1 MTSSVDNPA
10 VVGRIGG
17 CERAG
22 GGHHSGF
29 AAAGGGAGAYPLH
42 SRADGAE
49 PQLPTAPQQLTL
61 ARRAVSYTLFLAS
74 AMRELGF
81 NFGVLLGAA
90 GIVTLAI
97 GFASQTSVSN
107 VISGLFMILERSV
120 GVGDVIKVGSTT
132 GEVIA
137 IDLLSTKLRTFDNLL
152 VRIPNET
159 MIKAEITTLT
169 RFPIRR
175 SRRRIGVAYKDDLQQ
190 VEQVLLAVA
199 DRNPLS
205 LQEPQPLLIARGFG
219 ESSIDYLLGVR
230 VKRENFLELRNQI
243 YREIKE
249 AFDDAGIEI
258 PFPQRSVH
266 AGSTSEP
273 LPVRLVAADEGP
285 FDPPPP
291 PPCPTAVLTMS
302 DS

>member
-1 MTSSVDNPA
+1 MTQVLTTLQSLVASVAANPLVGTIVRA
-10 VVGRIGG
+10 SLLLVVGLVLIRFVRALM
-17 CERAG
+17 ERSLG
-22 GGHHSGF
+22 
-29 AAAGGGAGAYPLH
+29 
-42 SRADGAE
+42 SR
-49 PQLPTAPQQLTL
+49 LAPQQLIL
-61 ARRAVSYTLFLAS
+61 ARRAVTYTLFLLFLAS
-74 AMRELGF
+74 ALRELGF

-90 GIVTLAI
+90 GILTLAI

-107 VISGLFMILERSV
+107 IISGLFMILERSIE
-120 GVGDVIKVGSTT
+120 VGDVIKVGSTT

-175 SRRRIGVAYKDDLQQ
+175 LDLRIGVAYKDDLQQ

-219 ESSIDYLLGVR
+219 ESSIDYLLGVW

-285 FDPPPP
+285 FDPPRP
-291 PPCPTAVLTMS
+291 
-302 DS
+302 

>member
-1 MTSSVDNPA
+1 MTQVLTTLQTLVASVAANA
-10 VVGRIGG
+10 LVVAIIRASLLLVVGLVLIRFVRALM
-17 CERAG
+17 ERSLSTRLA
-22 GGHHSGF
+22 
-29 AAAGGGAGAYPLH
+29 
-42 SRADGAE
+42 
-49 PQLPTAPQQLTL
+49 QQQLTL
-61 ARRAVSYTLFLAS
+61 ARRAVTYTLFLLFLAS
-74 AMRELGF
+74 ALRELGF

-90 GIVTLAI
+90 GILTLAI

-107 VISGLFMILERSV
+107 IISGLFIILERSIE
-120 GVGDVIKVGSTT
+120 VGDVIKVGSTT

-219 ESSIDYLLGVR
+219 ESSIDYLLGVW

-285 FDPPPP
+285 FDPPK
-291 PPCPTAVLTMS
+291 A
-302 DS
+302 

>member
-1 MTSSVDNPA
+1 M
-10 VVGRIGG
+10 
-17 CERAG
+17 
-22 GGHHSGF
+22 
-29 AAAGGGAGAYPLH
+29 
-42 SRADGAE
+42 
-49 PQLPTAPQQLTL
+49 
-61 ARRAVSYTLFLAS
+61 
-74 AMRELGF
+74 
-81 NFGVLLGAA
+81 
-90 GIVTLAI
+90 
-97 GFASQTSVSN
+97 
-107 VISGLFMILERSV
+107 
-120 GVGDVIKVGSTT
+120 
-132 GEVIA
+132 
-137 IDLLSTKLRTFDNLL
+137 LSTKLRTFDNLL

-243 YREIKE
+243 YRRSKE

-258 PFPQRSVH
+258 PFPAALRPRRQHQR
-266 AGSTSEP
+266 AATG
-273 LPVRLVAADEGP
+273 RLVAADEGP

-291 PPCPTAVLTMS
+291 PPPPDLQRFS
-302 DS
+302 Q

>member
-1 MTSSVDNPA
+1 MTQVLTTLQTLVASVAANA
-10 VVGRIGG
+10 LVVAIIRASLLLVVGLVLIRFVRALM
-17 CERAG
+17 ERSLSTRLA
-22 GGHHSGF
+22 
-29 AAAGGGAGAYPLH
+29 
-42 SRADGAE
+42 
-49 PQLPTAPQQLTL
+49 QQQLTL
-61 ARRAVSYTLFLAS
+61 ARRAVTYTLFLLFLAS
-74 AMRELGF
+74 ALRELGF

-90 GIVTLAI
+90 GILTLAI

-107 VISGLFMILERSV
+107 IISGLFIILERSIE
-120 GVGDVIKVGSTT
+120 VGDVIKVGSTA

-175 SRRRIGVAYKDDLQQ
+175 LDLRIGVAYKDDLQQ

-219 ESSIDYLLGVR
+219 ESSIDYLLGVW

-285 FDPPPP
+285 FDPPK
-291 PPCPTAVLTMS
+291 A
-302 DS
+302 

>member
-1 MTSSVDNPA
+1 MTQVLTTLQTLVASVAANA
-10 VVGRIGG
+10 LVVAIIRASLLLVVGLVLIRFVRALM
-17 CERAG
+17 ERSLSTRLA
-22 GGHHSGF
+22 
-29 AAAGGGAGAYPLH
+29 
-42 SRADGAE
+42 
-49 PQLPTAPQQLTL
+49 QQQLTL
-61 ARRAVSYTLFLAS
+61 ARRAVTYTLFLLFLAS
-74 AMRELGF
+74 ALRELGF

-90 GIVTLAI
+90 GILTLAI

-107 VISGLFMILERSV
+107 IISGLFIILERSIE
-120 GVGDVIKVGSTT
+120 VGDVIKVGSTT

-175 SRRRIGVAYKDDLQQ
+175 LDLRIGVAYKDDLQQ

-219 ESSIDYLLGVR
+219 ESSIDYLLGVW

-285 FDPPPP
+285 FDPPK
-291 PPCPTAVLTMS
+291 A
-302 DS
+302 